1 MGNPLK
7 STKFWLFV
15 GGAAA
20 GLFAR
25 SKTARRACVN
35 GIAAGLQMKD
45 QMAAGLQNMKEE
57 AQDIYEDAKR
67 KAAGEEAAL

>member
-35 GIAAGLQMKD
+35 GIAAGMQMKD
-45 QMAAGLQNMKEE
+45 QMAVGFR
-57 AQDIYEDAKR
+57 I
-67 KAAGEEAAL
+67 

>member
-1 MGNPLK
+1 MSNLLK
-7 STKFWLFV
+7 SAKFWLFV

-25 SKTARRACVN
+25 SKTARKVCVN
-35 GIAAGLQMKD
+35 SIAAGMQARD
-45 QMAAGLQNMKEE
+45 SVAAGVQNLKEE

-67 KAAGEEAAL
+67 KAAGEGDAQ